1 MQTKASKVPFVDGP
15 GRWTSQDT
23 DARAGH
29 PRSPRRLP
37 PGVGEGE
44 LVVDGAR
51 PEQRLSA
58 QVTWWITDQ
67 ARCFR
72 GG

>member
-1 MQTKASKVPFVDGP
+1 MQTKASKVPFVDER
-15 GRWTSQDT
+15 GRWTHPRST

-29 PRSPRRLP
+29 PRSARRLP
-37 PGVGEGE
+37 PGVGEGK

-51 PEQRLSA
+51 PEQRLS
-58 QVTWWITDQ
+58 TL
-67 ARCFR
+67 RSH